1 VRSSAGDSRIRGQRY
16 EGRVRDFRAF
26 GQFGLDEARQG
37 NPGADRREDIS
48 SSAEASADYAKSDR
62 PVARTASDVQN
73 SNPSVAIRGTRS
85 SFIRLATSLKRA
97 SVFGELRFPTMVAGQ
112 RRDQTSIVVKIQI
125 GCFLL
130 PTIVRI
136 SSA

>member
-1 VRSSAGDSRIRGQRY
+1 VRLSAGDSRIRGQRY

-37 NPGADRREDIS
+37 SPGADRREDIS

-73 SNPSVAIRGTRS
+73 SNPLVAIRGTRS

-97 SVFGELRFPTMVAGQ
+97 SVFR
-112 RRDQTSIVVKIQI
+112 
-125 GCFLL
+125 
-130 PTIVRI
+130 
-136 SSA
+136 